1 MKQKTPPFAFPAMLD
16 RMSFIWR
23 WSLMRNNRPEN
34 LKEHSFDVAVIA
46 HCLCE
51 IHNFITDARQ
61 EHHIY
66 SSDVVVLA
74 LYHDAAEII
83 VGDMPTPVK
92 YNNESIKTAFKELE
106 RKAEESLVH
115 MLPEELQPSYRY
127 CMCQKGSPEE
137 LAIVKAADKLSAYIH
152 CINEE
157 TAGNTEFTSA
167 KETLWQSIL
176 KMDLPEVQYFIENF
190 LPAWGLTLDQL
201 THN

>member
-1 MKQKTPPFAFPAMLD
+1 M
-16 RMSFIWR
+16 
-23 WSLMRNNRPEN
+23 
-34 LKEHSFDVAVIA
+34 
-46 HCLCE
+46 
-51 IHNFITDARQ
+51 
-61 EHHIY
+61 
-66 SSDVVVLA
+66 
-74 LYHDAAEII
+74 
-83 VGDMPTPVK
+83 
-92 YNNESIKTAFKELE
+92 
-106 RKAEESLVH
+106 H
-115 MLPEELQPSYRY
+115 MLPEKLQPSYLY

-137 LAIVKAADKLSAYIH
+137 MAIVKAADKLSAYIH